1 MCRRLIARRL
11 SIVLF
16 IAIVIFRSAVTL
28 ADDPAALSRFEF
40 TEAHMAVDFR
50 IVLYAPDEAT
60 AKQAAAAAFARIK
73 QLDEMMS
80 DYKADSELSRLSD
93 TAPSPKPVHVS
104 DDLWRNLTRAKEAS
118 EQTSGAFDCTVGPVV
133 KLWRRAR
140 RTGELPSPEAIA
152 TAREA
157 VGYRF
162 LELDAKQHTVRLLKP
177 KMRLDLGGIAKGYAA
192 DAALAVLKERGV
204 SRALIAGSGDIAVSD
219 PPPGKTGWRI
229 GIAPLDP
236 KEPPTQ
242 YVLVANAGV
251 STSGDSMQH
260 VEIAGRRYSHV
271 IDPRTG
277 MALTDH
283 CSVTVVAADATAS
296 DALSTGVSVLGPKD
310 GIAVADKLPGT
321 AAFIIRKPGDKI
333 ETYES
338 SRWRQFETASDAEE
352 KKHPE

>member
-1 MCRRLIARRL
+1 MKFAA
-11 SIVLF
+11 
-16 IAIVIFRSAVTL
+16 AILMATVAAAGFAVEPRTNAAANAL
-28 ADDPAALSRFEF
+28 ARFEF

-60 AKQAAAAAFARIK
+60 AKQAAAAAFARIM

-93 TAPSPKPVHVS
+93 TAPSPEPVHVS
-104 DDLWRNLTRAKEAS
+104 DDLWRILTRAKQAS
-118 EQTSGAFDCTVGPVV
+118 EQTSGAFDCTIGPVV

-152 TAREA
+152 SAREA
-157 VGYRF
+157 VGHRS
-162 LELDAKQHTVRLLKP
+162 LELDAKQQTVRLLKP

-192 DAALAVLKERGV
+192 DAALAVLKDRGI
-204 SRALIAGSGDIAVSD
+204 SRALVAGSGDIAVGD
-219 PPPGKTGWRI
+219 PPPGKKGWRI

-236 KEPPTQ
+236 KDPPSR

-260 VEIAGRRYSHV
+260 VEISGRRYSHV
-271 IDPRTG
+271 IDPRTA

-283 CSVTVVAADATAS
+283 CSVTVVAPDATAS
-296 DALSTGVSVLGPKD
+296 DALSTGISVLGPKD
-310 GIAVADKLPGT
+310 GNAVADKLPGT
-321 AAFIIRKPGDKI
+321 AAIIIRKPGDKI
-333 ETYES
+333 ATYES
-338 SRWRQFETASDAEE
+338 SRWRQFEATSDTDERTSRN
-352 KKHPE
+352 